1 MEIPIETPEEKELLD
16 QIYKDNQQKEVLELS
31 DYLGLSYET
40 CKELLSKRNEIK

>member
-1 MEIPIETPEEKELLD
+1 MEIPIETQEEKELLD